1 MKMTD
6 VDRLDIEITPEE
18 LEELLQDLPAILR
31 ELTGDNESPVV
42 FDRT

>member
-18 LEELLQDLPAILR
+18 LEELLQNLPAILR
-31 ELTGDNESPVV
+31 ELTGDSESPAV